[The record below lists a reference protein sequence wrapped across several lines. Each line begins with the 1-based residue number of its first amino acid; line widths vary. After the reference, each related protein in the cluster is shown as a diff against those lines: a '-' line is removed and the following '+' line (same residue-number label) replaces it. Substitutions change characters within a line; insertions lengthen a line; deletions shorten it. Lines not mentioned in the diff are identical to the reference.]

1 MRSES
6 TIRTMTEATTE
17 AEKHASLCEAL
28 AAHLAE
34 VRVVLEKARAKEAER
49 ARAAAAAEAAAA
61 AGERVRMEQEVAE
74 ISLRVQ
80 TDMRRLQQLEAQLG
94 SSSSAVSVCR
104 GDVERM
110 LREYLQS

>member
-1 MRSES
+1 
-6 TIRTMTEATTE
+6 MTEATTE

-34 VRVVLEKARAKEAER
+34 VRVVLEQARAKEAER
-49 ARAAAAAEAAAA
+49 ARAAAAEAAEAVA